1 MRAARNPIELQLY
14 RALSGPVFGGLLL
27 ARVLQGKEDKARLG
41 ERFGRSA
48 RHRPDGPLVWFH
60 GASVGETLAGLILW
74 QALSAQSPA
83 LSALFTSGTRTSAEV
98 FMRRGAAR
106 AQHQYGPM
114 DTPSATAR
122 FLDHWRPDLGV
133 FLESELWPT
142 LIGAAADRGLP
153 LALANA
159 RMTSRS
165 LAGWRRRPAL
175 ARHMLGRFSWIG
187 AADAATA
194 AGLSAILGR
203 PVETMGNVKLAAAP
217 PPLAEAERLS
227 LATALS
233 GREVWVAASTH
244 PGEEEIAM
252 RAHAAVCDR
261 RPGALLILAPRH
273 PERGDEICAM
283 AARRGLVVSRRSRQ
297 DPVMQER
304 AVLLWDTIGEL
315 ALAYAVA
322 PVAFVGGSLAPGIG
336 GHNPVEPAQLGAAI
350 LSGPEVFNF
359 SDTFG
364 ALFQSGG
371 ALSVTAET
379 LGALVVALFEDPEK
393 RARMTAAARSA
404 AADGGGALST
414 TVTRLLALLEP
425 L

>member
-1 MRAARNPIELQLY
+1 MRAASDPIALQLY

-27 ARVLQGKEDKARLG
+27 ARVVQGKEDRGRLG

-48 RHRPDGPLVWFH
+48 QHRPEGPLVWFH
-60 GASVGETLAGLILW
+60 GASVGETLAGLVVW

-83 LSALFTSGTRTSAEV
+83 LSALFTSGTGTSAEV
-98 FMRRGAAR
+98 FARRGAVRAR
-106 AQHQYGPM
+106 HQYAPM

-142 LIGAAADRGLP
+142 LVGAAADRGVP

-159 RMTSRS
+159 RMTARS

-175 ARHMLGRFSWIG
+175 GRRLLDRFSWIG

-194 AGLSAILGR
+194 AGLSGLLGR
-203 PVETMGNVKLAAAP
+203 PVEMLGNVKLAASP
-217 PPLAEAERLS
+217 PPMAEAERLA
-227 LATALS
+227 LAAALS
-233 GREVWVAASTH
+233 GRDVWVAASTH
-244 PGEEEIAM
+244 PGEEEIALT
-252 RAHAAVCDR
+252 AHARVREA

-273 PERGDEICAM
+273 PERGDEVAAM
-283 AARRGLVVSRRSRQ
+283 AGRHGFVVSRRSRQ
-297 DPVMQER
+297 EPVTRQS

-322 PVAFVGGSLAPGIG
+322 PVAFLGGSLAPGIG

-350 LSGPEVFNF
+350 LSGPDVHNF
-359 SDTFG
+359 SETFG

-371 ALSVTAET
+371 ALSVTGET
-379 LGALVVALFEDPEK
+379 LGAVVVSLLEDAGK
-393 RARMTAAARSA
+393 RARMTARAA
-404 AADGGGALST
+404 AADGGGALAT
-414 TVTRLLALLEP
+414 TVTRLLALMEEC
-425 L
+425 